1 MSRRRVV
8 GNGGLHRAV
17 GIHSDLV
24 CVGCA
29 QRLGLLLLYDREQLE
44 PGEITVK
51 GSLTR
56 RKIIWLAGVA
66 GTAMVG
72 IAYVLWRRRA
82 RVSGSITEVARHVPQ
97 GPYRIGAFI
106 VALKTGRDPSDFV
119 LSVAH
124 SSRPERLLW
133 QSIPG
138 KSFVS
143 AAEGKERVHESRA
156 HLTLEDEIR
165 KLHPDQT
172 IDRVEERGTD
182 LVISGRLTN
191 GPDQGGVGYTL
202 SFSPVTGGRLR
213 FEAEVEE
220 PCNRVYLTHAS
231 SSEER
236 FFGFGTQFSYFDMK
250 GHLVPILIR
259 EQGIGRGE
267 QPVTWAVDWRA
278 GAGGDPYTSYASV
291 PHYITSE
298 ARSLFLENY
307 EYSTFDLREDDRV
320 QIGVF
325 SSLMRGQ
332 ILGGDT
338 PTQLIEQYTEY
349 SGRMRPLP
357 EWIISGAVVGLQG
370 GTERVRRISD
380 KLESLGTPIAALW
393 LQDWVG
399 QRKTSFG
406 TQLWWNWELD
416 RDHYPNWGPLREG
429 LEEKNIKLLTYI
441 NPFLCVDVSEKEG
454 HRRNLFEE
462 AARSGYL
469 VKNQDGEPYK
479 ITISS
484 FSAALVDLTN
494 PEAWNW
500 IKDII
505 KGELIRNGASGWMA
519 DFGEGLPYDAVL
531 FSGADPKSYHD
542 RYAEEWARV
551 NREAISEAGRGE
563 DIVFF
568 NRSGYTKSPCYST
581 LFWVGDQLVDWDEH
595 DGIKSAVTGLL
606 SSGLSGYSLE
616 HSDVGGYTAID
627 NLLFKYH
634 RSKELLLRWIE
645 LGAFTTVFRTHEG
658 NIPEV
663 NHQIYSDRETLTH
676 FARFAKVYAA
686 WKPYRMELVKEASET
701 GLPVLRHPFIH
712 YPDDLEVPGLDY
724 QFMVGPEL
732 MVAPVLDPGEDSV
745 EVYFPA
751 GRWVHLWTG
760 ERYGSPQRGVNE
772 TVPAPVGEP
781 AVFYKE
787 DSAEGTRF
795 REELERGGLL

>member
-1 MSRRRVV
+1 VRR
-8 GNGGLHRAV
+8 L
-17 GIHSDLV
+17 
-24 CVGCA
+24 
-29 QRLGLLLLYDREQLE
+29 
-44 PGEITVK
+44 
-51 GSLTR
+51 LTR
-56 RKIIWLAGVA
+56 RTFLSLAGVGIA
-66 GTAMVG
+66 GTTLLGA
-72 IAYVLWRRRA
+72 AYALWRRPA
-82 RVSGSITEVARHVPQ
+82 RVSGAITEVARHVSPV
-97 GPYRIGAFI
+97 PHRIGAFT
-106 VALKTGRDPSDFV
+106 VMLETGRGPSDVV

-124 SSRPERLLW
+124 SSKPDRVLW

-138 KSFVS
+138 ESFLS
-143 AAEGKERVHESRA
+143 AAEGKETVRESRA

-172 IDRVEERGTD
+172 IDRIEERGTG
-182 LVISGRLTN
+182 LVITGRLTKGGN
-191 GPDQGGVGYTL
+191 QRGVGYKL
-202 SFSPVTGGRLR
+202 SFSPVTDGRLR

-220 PCNRVYLTHAS
+220 PYNRVYLTHAS

-236 FFGFGTQFSYFDMK
+236 FFGFGTQFTYFDMK

-267 QPVTWAVDWRA
+267 QPVTWAVNWRA

-320 QIGVF
+320 QVGVF

-332 ILGGDT
+332 ILSGDT
-338 PTQLIEQYTEY
+338 PAQLVEQYTEY

-357 EWIISGAVVGLQG
+357 EWITSGAVVGLQG
-370 GTERVRRISD
+370 GTDRALRISEE
-380 KLESLGTPIAALW
+380 LESLGTPIAAIW

-416 RDHYPNWGPLREG
+416 RDHYLGWSSLREN
-429 LEEKNIKLLTYI
+429 LEERNIRLMTYI
-441 NPFLCVDVSEKEG
+441 NPFLCDDAVQKKN

-462 AARSGYL
+462 AARNGYL
-469 VKNQDGEPYK
+469 VKNQDGEPYR

-494 PEAWNW
+494 PEAWTW

-505 KGELIRNGASGWMA
+505 KGELIGNGASGWMA
-519 DFGEGLPYDAVL
+519 DFGEGLPYNAVL
-531 FSGADPKSYHD
+531 FSGADPKRYHN

-551 NREAISEAGRGE
+551 NREAISEAGRGD

-568 NRSGYTKSPCYST
+568 NRSGYTESPRYST

-616 HSDVGGYTAID
+616 HSDIGGYTAID
-627 NLLFKYH
+627 NPLFEYH

-686 WKPYRMELVKEASET
+686 WKPYRTKLVKEASET
-701 GLPVLRHPFIH
+701 GLPVIRHPFIH
-712 YPDDLEVPGLDY
+712 YPKDPEVLALNY
-724 QFMVGPEL
+724 QYMVGPEL
-732 MVAPVLDPGEDSV
+732 MVAPVLDPGADAV
-745 EVYFPA
+745 RVYIPA

-760 ERYGSPQRGVNE
+760 ERYGAPERGAYE
-772 TVPAPVGEP
+772 TLSAPIGEP

-787 DSAEGTRF
+787 GPEEGTRF
-795 REELERGGLL
+795 REELGRRGLL

>member
-1 MSRRRVV
+1 MRR
-8 GNGGLHRAV
+8 L
-17 GIHSDLV
+17 
-24 CVGCA
+24 
-29 QRLGLLLLYDREQLE
+29 
-44 PGEITVK
+44 
-51 GSLTR
+51 LTR
-56 RKIIWLAGVA
+56 RTFLWLAGVGVA
-66 GTAMVG
+66 GTALLG
-72 IAYVLWRRRA
+72 AAYALWRRPA
-82 RVSGSITEVARHVPQ
+82 RVSGAITEVARHVSPV
-97 GPYRIGAFI
+97 PHRIGAFT
-106 VALKTGRDPSDFV
+106 VMLETGRGPSDVV

-124 SSRPERLLW
+124 SSKPDRVLW

-138 KSFVS
+138 ESFLS
-143 AAEGKERVHESRA
+143 AAEGKETVRESRA

-172 IDRVEERGTD
+172 IDRIEERGTD
-182 LVISGRLTN
+182 LVITGRLTK
-191 GPDQGGVGYTL
+191 GGNQRGAGYKL
-202 SFSPVTGGRLR
+202 SFSPVTDGRLR

-220 PCNRVYLTHAS
+220 PYNRVYLTHAS

-236 FFGFGTQFSYFDMK
+236 FFGFGTQFTYFDMK

-291 PHYITSE
+291 PHYMTSE

-320 QIGVF
+320 QVGVF

-332 ILGGDT
+332 ILSGDT
-338 PTQLIEQYTEY
+338 PAQLVEQYTEY

-357 EWIISGAVVGLQG
+357 EWITSGAVVGLQG
-370 GTERVRRISD
+370 GTDRALRISEE
-380 KLESLGTPIAALW
+380 LESLGTPIAAIW

-416 RDHYPNWGPLREG
+416 RDHYLGWSSLREN
-429 LEEKNIKLLTYI
+429 LEERNIRLMTYI
-441 NPFLCVDVSEKEG
+441 NPFLCDDAVQKKN

-462 AARSGYL
+462 AARNGYL
-469 VKNQDGEPYK
+469 VKNQDGEPYR

-494 PEAWNW
+494 PEAWTW

-505 KGELIRNGASGWMA
+505 KGELIGNGASGWMA
-519 DFGEGLPYDAVL
+519 DFGEGLPYNAVL
-531 FSGADPKSYHD
+531 FSGADPKRYHD

-551 NREAISEAGRGE
+551 NREAISEAGRGD

-568 NRSGYTKSPCYST
+568 NRSGYTESPRYST

-616 HSDVGGYTAID
+616 HSDIGGYTAID
-627 NLLFKYH
+627 NPLFEYH

-686 WKPYRMELVKEASET
+686 WKPYRTELVKEASET
-701 GLPVLRHPFIH
+701 GLPVIRHPFIH
-712 YPDDLEVPGLDY
+712 YPKDPEVLALNY
-724 QFMVGPEL
+724 QYMVGPEL
-732 MVAPVLDPGEDSV
+732 MVAPVLDPGADAV
-745 EVYFPA
+745 RVYIPA

-760 ERYGSPQRGVNE
+760 ERYGAPERGAYE
-772 TVPAPVGEP
+772 TVSAPIGEP

-787 DSAEGTRF
+787 GPEEGTRF
-795 REELERGGLL
+795 REELGRRGLL

>member
-1 MSRRRVV
+1 
-8 GNGGLHRAV
+8 L
-17 GIHSDLV
+17 
-24 CVGCA
+24 
-29 QRLGLLLLYDREQLE
+29 
-44 PGEITVK
+44 
-51 GSLTR
+51 LTR
-56 RKIIWLAGVA
+56 RTFLSLAGVGIA
-66 GTAMVG
+66 GTTLLGA
-72 IAYVLWRRRA
+72 AYALWRRPA
-82 RVSGSITEVARHVPQ
+82 RVSGAITEVARHVSPV
-97 GPYRIGAFI
+97 PHRIGAFT
-106 VALKTGRDPSDFV
+106 VMLETGRGPSDVV

-124 SSRPERLLW
+124 SSKPDRVLW

-138 KSFVS
+138 ESFLS
-143 AAEGKERVHESRA
+143 AAEGKETVRESRA

-172 IDRVEERGTD
+172 IDRIEERGTG
-182 LVISGRLTN
+182 LVITGRLTKGGN
-191 GPDQGGVGYTL
+191 QRGVGYKL
-202 SFSPVTGGRLR
+202 SFSPVTDGRLR

-220 PCNRVYLTHAS
+220 PYNRVYLTHAS

-236 FFGFGTQFSYFDMK
+236 FFGFGTQFTYFDMK

-267 QPVTWAVDWRA
+267 QPVTWAVNWRA

-320 QIGVF
+320 QVGVF

-332 ILGGDT
+332 ILSGDT
-338 PTQLIEQYTEY
+338 PAQLVEQYTEY

-357 EWIISGAVVGLQG
+357 EWITSGAVVGLQG
-370 GTERVRRISD
+370 GTDRALRISEE
-380 KLESLGTPIAALW
+380 LESLGTPIAAIW

-416 RDHYPNWGPLREG
+416 RDHYLGWSSLREN
-429 LEEKNIKLLTYI
+429 LEERNIRLMTYI
-441 NPFLCVDVSEKEG
+441 NPFLCDDAVQKKN

-462 AARSGYL
+462 AARNGYL
-469 VKNQDGEPYK
+469 VKKQDGEPYR

-494 PEAWNW
+494 PEAWTW

-505 KGELIRNGASGWMA
+505 KGELIGNGASGWMA
-519 DFGEGLPYDAVL
+519 DFGEGLPYNAVL
-531 FSGADPKSYHD
+531 FSGADPKRYHN

-551 NREAISEAGRGE
+551 NREAISEAGRGD

-568 NRSGYTKSPCYST
+568 NRSGYTESPRYST

-616 HSDVGGYTAID
+616 HSDIGGYTAID
-627 NLLFKYH
+627 NPLFEYH

-686 WKPYRMELVKEASET
+686 WKPYRTKLVKEASET
-701 GLPVLRHPFIH
+701 GLPVIRHPFIH
-712 YPDDLEVPGLDY
+712 YPKDPEVLALNY
-724 QFMVGPEL
+724 QYMVGPEL
-732 MVAPVLDPGEDSV
+732 MVAPVLDPGADAV
-745 EVYFPA
+745 RVYIPA

-760 ERYGSPQRGVNE
+760 ERYGAPERGAYE
-772 TVPAPVGEP
+772 TVSAPIGEP

-787 DSAEGTRF
+787 GPEEGTRF
-795 REELERGGLL
+795 REELGRRGLL

>member
-1 MSRRRVV
+1 MRR
-8 GNGGLHRAV
+8 
-17 GIHSDLV
+17 
-24 CVGCA
+24 
-29 QRLGLLLLYDREQLE
+29 QF
-44 PGEITVK
+44 
-51 GSLTR
+51 
-56 RKIIWLAGVA
+56 IWLAGVA
-66 GTAMVG
+66 RMALVG
-72 IAYVLWRRRA
+72 VAYVLWRRRDP
-82 RVSGSITEVARHVPQ
+82 VSGSIAEVAHDIFP

-106 VALKTGRDPSDFV
+106 VALETGRDPSDVV
-119 LSVAH
+119 LSVAR
-124 SSRPERLLW
+124 SSRPERILW
-133 QSIPG
+133 RSIPG

-156 HLTLEDEIR
+156 HLRLEDELR

-172 IDRVEERGTD
+172 IDSVEERGTG
-182 LVISGRLTN
+182 LVITGRLTN
-191 GPDQGGVGYTL
+191 GPDRGGVGYTL
-202 SFSPVTGGRLR
+202 SFSPVTDGRLR

-236 FFGFGTQFSYFDMK
+236 FFGFGTQFTYFDMK

-267 QPVTWAVDWRA
+267 QPVTWVVDWRA

-307 EYSTFDLREDDRV
+307 GYSTFDLREDDRV

-332 ILGGDT
+332 ILAGDT
-338 PTQLIEQYTEY
+338 PAQLIEQYTEY

-357 EWIISGAVVGLQG
+357 EWIMSGAVVGLQG
-370 GTERVRRISD
+370 GTDRALRISD
-380 KLESLGTPIAALW
+380 ELKSVGTPIASLW

-399 QRKTSFG
+399 QRKPSFG

-416 RDHYPNWGPLREG
+416 MDDYPEWGSLRER
-429 LEEKNIKLLTYI
+429 LEEKNIRLMTYI
-441 NPFLCVDVSEKEG
+441 NPLLCDDAAQKKN

-462 AARSGYL
+462 AARNGYL
-469 VKNQDGEPYK
+469 VKNQEGGPYR

-484 FSAALVDLTN
+484 FTAALVDLTN
-494 PEAWNW
+494 PETWDW

-505 KGELIRNGASGWMA
+505 KEELIGNGASGWMA

-531 FSGADPKSYHD
+531 FSGADPKGYHD

-551 NREAISEAGRGE
+551 NREAISESGRGE

-568 NRSGYTKSPCYST
+568 NRSGYTKNPRYGT

-616 HSDVGGYTAID
+616 HSDIGGYTALD
-627 NLLFKYH
+627 NPLLEYH
-634 RSKELLLRWIE
+634 RSRELLLRWIE
-645 LGAFTTVFRTHEG
+645 LGALTTVFRTHEG

-663 NHQIYSDRETLTH
+663 NHQVYSDRETLTH
-676 FARFAKVYAA
+676 FARFAKIYAA
-686 WKPYRMELVKEASET
+686 WKPYRTELVKEASET

-712 YPDDLEVPGLDY
+712 YPNDPEMPGLEY

-732 MVAPVLDPGEDSV
+732 MFAPVLDPGEDSV
-745 EVYFPA
+745 EVYLPA
-751 GRWVHLWTG
+751 GTWVHLWSG
-760 ERYGSPQRGVNE
+760 KRYGSPQRGVHE
-772 TVPAPVGEP
+772 TVPAPIGEP

-795 REELERGGLL
+795 REELERRRLL

>member
-1 MSRRRVV
+1 MM
-8 GNGGLHRAV
+8 G
-17 GIHSDLV
+17 
-24 CVGCA
+24 
-29 QRLGLLLLYDREQLE
+29 EQLE
-44 PGEITVK
+44 PEEIAVK
-51 GSLTR
+51 ESLTR
-56 RKIIWLAGVA
+56 RQFIWLAGVA
-66 GTAMVG
+66 GMAMVG
-72 IAYVLWRRRA
+72 IAYFLWRRRA
-82 RVSGSITEVARHVPQ
+82 RVSGSITEVARHVPP

-106 VALKTGRDPSDFV
+106 VALKIGRDPSDFV

-124 SSRPERLLW
+124 SSRPERILW

-138 KSFVS
+138 ESFVS
-143 AAEGKERVHESRA
+143 AAEGKETVHESSA

-182 LVISGRLTN
+182 LVITGRLTN
-191 GPDQGGVGYTL
+191 GPDQEGVGYTL
-202 SFSPVTGGRLR
+202 SFSPVTDGRLR

-220 PCNRVYLTHAS
+220 PFNRVYLTHAS
-231 SSEER
+231 SPEER
-236 FFGFGTQFSYFDMK
+236 FFGFGTQYTYFDTK

-291 PHYITSE
+291 PHYLTSE
-298 ARSLFLENY
+298 VRSLFLENY
-307 EYSTFDLREDDRV
+307 EYSTFDLRGDDRV
-320 QIGVF
+320 HIGVF

-338 PTQLIEQYTEY
+338 PAQLIEQYTEY

-357 EWIISGAVVGLQG
+357 EWILGGAVVGLQG
-370 GTERVRRISD
+370 GTQRVRRISD
-380 KLESLGTPIAALW
+380 ELESLGTPIAALW

-416 RDHYPNWGPLREG
+416 TDHYPNWSSLREG
-429 LEEKNIKLLTYI
+429 LEEKNIKLMTYI
-441 NPFLCVDVSEKEG
+441 NPFLCDDGSVREG
-454 HRRNLFEE
+454 RRCNLFEE
-462 AARSGYL
+462 ANRSGYL
-469 VKNQDGEPYK
+469 VKNPKGEPYR
-479 ITISS
+479 IRISS

-494 PEAWNW
+494 PGAWNW
-500 IKDII
+500 TKDII
-505 KGELIRNGASGWMA
+505 KEELIGNGTSGWMA

-531 FSGADPKSYHD
+531 FSGADPKTYHN

-551 NREAISEAGRGE
+551 NREAILESGRGE

-568 NRSGYTKSPCYST
+568 NRSGYTKSPRYST
-581 LFWVGDQLVDWDEH
+581 LFWVGDEH

-616 HSDVGGYTAID
+616 HSDIGGYTALD
-627 NLLFKYH
+627 SPLLKYH

-676 FARFAKVYAA
+676 FARFARIYTA
-686 WKPYRMELVKEASET
+686 WKPYRME
-701 GLPVLRHPFIH
+701 R
-712 YPDDLEVPGLDY
+712 
-724 QFMVGPEL
+724 
-732 MVAPVLDPGEDSV
+732 
-745 EVYFPA
+745 
-751 GRWVHLWTG
+751 
-760 ERYGSPQRGVNE
+760 
-772 TVPAPVGEP
+772 
-781 AVFYKE
+781 
-787 DSAEGTRF
+787 
-795 REELERGGLL
+795 